1 MIFEKYFKMKKL
13 NIILNAIVLIAS
25 IVIQIFI
32 FIGSYKRWYGYLY
45 YYLNAL
51 QFFVFIFILL
61 SISIMILKKKKIIN
75 IYTFFTYI
83 GFLISI
89 HQYMDFLGRCDS
101 PVGLSDLNFFIFTPL
116 ICCLFISLTLY
127 IYNRKRKL
135 PISCHS

>member
-1 MIFEKYFKMKKL
+1 MKKL
-13 NIILNAIVLIAS
+13 NIILNAIILIAS

-32 FIGSYKRWYGYLY
+32 FIGSYKRWYFYFY

-51 QFFVFIFILL
+51 QFFVLIFILL
-61 SISIMILKKKKIIN
+61 SISIMILKKKKIIK

-101 PVGLSDLNFFIFTPL
+101 PVGLSDLKFFIFIPL
-116 ICCLFISLTLY
+116 IICLFFSLTLF
-127 IYNRKRKL
+127 IYNSFLKK
-135 PISCHS
+135 